1 MPVWGWIA
9 AAFVLL
15 IIIPIKI
22 KAYKKIL
29 SGKKTQ
35 DE

>member
-9 AAFVLL
+9 AGVVL
-15 IIIPIKI
+15 IIIVPLKI
-22 KAYKKIL
+22 KAYKKIM
-29 SGKKTQ
+29 SGKKTE